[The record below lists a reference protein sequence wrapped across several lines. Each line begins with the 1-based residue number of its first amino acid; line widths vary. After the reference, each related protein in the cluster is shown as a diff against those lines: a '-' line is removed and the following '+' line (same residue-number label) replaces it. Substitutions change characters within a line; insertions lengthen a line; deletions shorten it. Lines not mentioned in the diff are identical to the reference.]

1 MRCLVSYGGEQ
12 LDECLA
18 SLAERADT
26 VKGCLVDSRTQVLTC
41 HILNILLN
49 RSIKISMV

>member
-1 MRCLVSYGGEQ
+1 MRCLVSFGGEQ

-18 SLAERADT
+18 SLAGRADT
-26 VKGCLVDSRTQVLTC
+26 VKGCLVDSRTQVLIC

>member
-41 HILNILLN
+41 PIPI
-49 RSIKISMV
+49 